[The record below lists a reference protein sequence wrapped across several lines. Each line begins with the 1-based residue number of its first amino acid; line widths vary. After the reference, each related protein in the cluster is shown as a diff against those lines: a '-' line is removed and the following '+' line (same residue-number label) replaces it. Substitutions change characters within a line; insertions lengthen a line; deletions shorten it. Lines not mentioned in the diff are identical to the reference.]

1 MMNNPI
7 EDALDA
13 TRVKLYEQT
22 KHMNAEERTEY
33 IRVLTA
39 PINEKYNISPVRLP
53 IVRHQPQNR
62 SIST

>member
-1 MMNNPI
+1 MNNPI

-22 KHMNAEERTEY
+22 KHMTAEERTEY
-33 IRVLTA
+33 IRKLTA
-39 PINEKYNISPVRLP
+39 PINEKYGIAPVKLP
-53 IVRHQPQNR
+53 IVRHQQQSR